1 MTIESRYVQMEYLN
15 FIQEIEMVTVKLL
28 RSDFKIRKPF
38 DNLRELLNSSELS
51 QTSLPLTQRVRFVD
65 WCIKYTE
72 SVFNEVHRVNE
83 DIKIV
88 ERDNYWE
95 VFVPRQIA
103 DVKQNEVFDTM
114 AHICGSPMW
123 SGVHF
128 GEIGSPLEF
137 DKFIKNFEED
147 DWEKLY
153 NQLECCSD
161 RTWEDMS
168 SEIDDVLMVCN
179 KLDLLGDSE
188 KTLEDCTNYVFGD
201 E

>member
-1 MTIESRYVQMEYLN
+1 
-15 FIQEIEMVTVKLL
+15 MVVVKLL

-123 SGVHF
+123 RGVHF
-128 GEIGSPLEF
+128 REIGSPLEF

-179 KLDLLGDSE
+179 KLDLFGDSE

>member
-1 MTIESRYVQMEYLN
+1 MTIERYNIYVAYRN
-15 FIQEIEMVTVKLL
+15 FIDVVEMTTSKLM

-38 DNLRELLNSSELS
+38 DNLRELLNSSEFS
-51 QTSLPLTQRVRFVD
+51 QTSLPLAQKVRFIN
-65 WCIKYTE
+65 WCVKYTE
-72 SVFNEVHRVNE
+72 SVFDEVHRVNE
-83 DIKIV
+83 DAKIV

-95 VFVPRQIA
+95 VFAPRQIA
-103 DVKQNEVFDTM
+103 DVKQNEMFDTM

-153 NQLECCSD
+153 NQLE
-161 RTWEDMS
+161 
-168 SEIDDVLMVCN
+168 
-179 KLDLLGDSE
+179 
-188 KTLEDCTNYVFGD
+188 
-201 E
+201 